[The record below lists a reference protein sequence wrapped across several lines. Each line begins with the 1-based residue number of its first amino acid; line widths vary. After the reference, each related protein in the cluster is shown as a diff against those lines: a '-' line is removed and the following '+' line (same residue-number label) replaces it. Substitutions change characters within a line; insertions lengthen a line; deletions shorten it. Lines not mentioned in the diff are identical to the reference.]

1 MSANAMR
8 IDVVELIKLL
18 ADSVAGPV
26 ERSGA

>member
-8 IDVVELIKLL
+8 IDVVELIELL

-26 ERSGA
+26 ERSEA